1 MMVSEELSSN
11 ESHHRAHLGSR
22 NQRVLD
28 QELSPLVHNLVML
41 LEEGNRHLLANQLR
55 PMERHEDH
63 VSTLLDLHR
72 LIVAV
77 VVSKGIGV
85 DAQVVDAPLVRVEAA
100 LGVLE
105 DGEHEETE
113 HLGVEVGEEG
123 ELREDDVYG
132 GHVAVA

>member
-1 MMVSEELSSN
+1 
-11 ESHHRAHLGSR
+11 
-22 NQRVLD
+22 
-28 QELSPLVHNLVML
+28 ML
-41 LEEGNRHLLANQLR
+41 LEEGNCHLLANQLR
-55 PMERHEDH
+55 PMQRHEDH
-63 VSTLLDLHR
+63 VSTLLDLHW

-105 DGEHEETE
+105 DGEHEEAK